1 MKSACIMKHKSV
13 IQFLLILLFAIRLVA
28 QNPHTDENLT
38 LATNFYTSLC
48 NDDKTYAMQLMDT
61 KVNCD
66 ENCHGS
72 QTGKFS
78 VLENILKSLN
88 ANTTRPKL
96 SNLEYRTMSDDQIL
110 VTGNYR
116 TENGV
121 SLTFAHWWWIK
132 DEKLVR
138 LRHYTD
144 SPAIQN

>member
-1 MKSACIMKHKSV
+1 MKHRSIV
-13 IQFLLILLFAIRLVA
+13 QGLFVLLFSIPLAA

-48 NDDKTYAMQLMDT
+48 NDDKIYTMQLMDA
-61 KVNCD
+61 KVKCD

-72 QTGKFS
+72 QTGKYN

-88 ANTTRPKL
+88 ATANRPKL
-96 SNLEYRTMSDDQIL
+96 SNIEYRTMSDDQIL

-138 LRHYTD
+138 LRHYSD
-144 SPAIQN
+144 FPMIQN